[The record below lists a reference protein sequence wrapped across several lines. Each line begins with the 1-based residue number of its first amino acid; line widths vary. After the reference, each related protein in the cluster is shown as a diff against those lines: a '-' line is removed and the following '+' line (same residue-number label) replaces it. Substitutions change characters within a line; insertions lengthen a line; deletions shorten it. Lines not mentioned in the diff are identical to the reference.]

1 MLYGLVM
8 INSNSCPSGHRTYLQ
23 EPVRLRRCN
32 VSMNLKLKS
41 EGYVTHLTAKCC
53 SVCRPRFITLV
64 IRAGLPTFI
73 YYKPLKTLKTPRYI
87 LCSETFTCAYSFE
100 FYEYIFKCGNILFNQ
115 FVLVCTYICIF
126 GGKNQFYKHYLDAF
140 CSLGSEPKPT

>member
-32 VSMNLKLKS
+32 ISMNLKLKS

-53 SVCRPRFITLV
+53 SVCRPRFITLF

-73 YYKPLKTLKTPRYI
+73 YYKPLKTLKLRVIFCVLKLLLAHIASSFTN
-87 LCSETFTCAYSFE
+87 TFLNVEIYFLISLFLYVHTYVFLAVRINF
-100 FYEYIFKCGNILFNQ
+100 INI
-115 FVLVCTYICIF
+115 I
-126 GGKNQFYKHYLDAF
+126 
-140 CSLGSEPKPT
+140 